1 MATEHRARLLQ
12 GANGDLWALLIE
24 TIRCKSLEVDP
35 AKVKAH
41 AEKQVLLGKVEL
53 QEFLGNALA
62 DAGAGAAAEEAVS
75 TPEAREVSIWQGR
88 CFLMARRLAIIE
100 ASLWPDGPRLVPAP
114 PEMRLPEPPPIPT
127 TVTAFQVAI
136 ERMGHRVH
144 LRGPYLQCSRCRRRR
159 ELDSHVFW
167 TTSQCKGAPQVLRGL
182 GQEPSAPALDLS
194 AAKRGRMAS
203 AESDDEDPFGFAHL
217 GLDDAEDAQPGHA
230 ADSAG
235 RGIKRNAGTG
245 DGPTPAAIRFEALRR
260 RVRARELDSRGG
272 ADDPPIQRAP
282 AHPGTVPM
290 RSTTPRTCA
299 AGTLVT
305 PAKRRRILSEQRVA
319 RREAVEEVRTARS
332 SAWLLL
338 ARNLPPLD
346 EPCGDNVVPF
356 RVDPTHECICCGGY
370 VGCVRC
376 GSVVAM
382 QQHSSLSSACRGQCP
397 LGAVGPVRRLAA
409 GLLPRGEQWPS
420 GESAPLPRR
429 LRP

>member
-1 MATEHRARLLQ
+1 MAAQAAPDGSRLTIRIDAAYVVKGMATEHRARLLQ

-88 CFLMARRLAIIE
+88 CFLIARRLAIIE

-217 GLDDAEDAQPGHA
+217 GLDDAEDAQPGRA

-260 RVRARELDSRGG
+260 R
-272 ADDPPIQRAP
+272 P
-282 AHPGTVPM
+282 
-290 RSTTPRTCA
+290 
-299 AGTLVT
+299 
-305 PAKRRRILSEQRVA
+305 RIL
-319 RREAVEEVRTARS
+319 ARS
-332 SAWLLL
+332 
-338 ARNLPPLD
+338 
-346 EPCGDNVVPF
+346 PC
-356 RVDPTHECICCGGY
+356 
-370 VGCVRC
+370 
-376 GSVVAM
+376 A
-382 QQHSSLSSACRGQCP
+382 
-397 LGAVGPVRRLAA
+397 
-409 GLLPRGEQWPS
+409 
-420 GESAPLPRR
+420 RR
-429 LRP
+429 LRERAQPALS